1 MKIGFIGSVAFS
13 ESALSHLIR
22 IAPETGAEVVA
33 VCTLERAAANADHVD
48 LMPVAAAAGIA
59 VRYAPDINAAD
70 VRAWLAEKG
79 CDVIFCFGWSRLIEP
94 ELLALPP
101 LGVIGFH
108 PTPLP
113 ANRGRHPIIWALALG
128 LEETASSFFFMS
140 EGADTGDILSQA
152 PIAIEAEDDA
162 ASLYAKITARALE
175 QISAFL
181 PQLADGSFSR
191 RPQDEARATSWR
203 KRGPEDGRIDW
214 RMSARN
220 IHNLVRA
227 LAKPYVGAHFVRD
240 GAECKVW
247 KTAVVDAAPANAEP
261 GKVLAV
267 SDLGVDIKCGDR
279 AVRLLE
285 TENAGTFTVGDY
297 L

>member
-13 ESALSHLIR
+13 ERALRHLIV
-22 IAPETGAEVVA
+22 IGPEVGVEVVA
-33 VCTLERAAANADHVD
+33 VCTLESAPFNADHVD
-48 LMPVAAAAGIA
+48 LNSVAAVQDIA
-59 VRYAPDINAAD
+59 VRYTPDINAPD
-70 VRAWLAEKG
+70 VHAWLKEKG
-79 CDVIFCFGWSRLIEP
+79 CDVIFCFGWSRLLGP
-94 ELLALPP
+94 ELLVLPR
-101 LGVIGFH
+101 LGVVGFH
-108 PTPLP
+108 PAALP

-140 EGADTGDILSQA
+140 KGTDTGDILSQA
-152 PIAIEAEDDA
+152 PIAIAENDDA
-162 ASLYAKITARALE
+162 ADLYGKITERALE
-175 QISAFL
+175 QISAFV

-191 RPQDEARATSWR
+191 RPQDETRVNAWR

-227 LAKPYVGAHFVRD
+227 LAQPYVGAHFVRD
-240 GAECKVW
+240 GSDCKVW
-247 KTAVVDAAPANAEP
+247 KTTIVEIAPANAEP

-267 SDLGVDIKCGDR
+267 SLQGVDIKCGSQ
-279 AVRLLE
+279 AIRLLE
-285 TENAGTFTVGDY
+285 TDPATPFNVGDY